1 MVKYLDYSGLTQF
14 KSKIQAE
21 INTKVDSSSL
31 ATVATSGSYNDLTN
45 KPTIPTVNNA
55 TLTIQKNG
63 TQIKTFTANASSDVT
78 ANITV
83 PTKTSELTNDSGFK
97 TTDTWKAN
105 SASSEGYV
113 AKGTGN
119 ANKVWKTDGNGVP
132 AWRDDANTTYSDA
145 TTSTHGLMSTSD
157 KTKLNGIA
165 NNANNYSLP
174 TASSSTLG
182 GVKVG
187 SHLAISNGVLS
198 GNYSTATTSANGLM
212 ASGDKSTL
220 NNINSG
226 LTTTTINATSV
237 LSTTAE
243 QTLVTKTISTA
254 GTYLFLIH
262 VPVNYYAGEGRDLEI
277 SLKIGSS
284 TVSTNG
290 VMNGYMW
297 TFSRTMSYMATV
309 SANTT
314 VKVTIK
320 SGNTNNYMV
329 GSGGYLQYLRL
340 K

>member
-21 INTKVDSSSL
+21 INTKVNSSSL

-63 TQIKTFTANASSDVT
+63 TQVKTFTANASSDVT
-78 ANITV
+78 CNITV

-119 ANKVWKTDGNGVP
+119 ANKVWKTDGNGAP

-145 TTSTHGLMSTSD
+145 TTSTHGLMSASD

-174 TASSSTLG
+174 TASTSTKG
-182 GVKVG
+182 GIKVG
-187 SHLAISNGVLS
+187 NNLTISNEVLS
-198 GNYSTATTSANGLM
+198 MSPTNLYNNTTGSNSSVTLSQTSANFVYLEIHFKVLDMYYCTRVYGPNGKKVGLM
-212 ASGDKSTL
+212 GVTNETTL
-220 NNINSG
+220 LQMGS
-226 LTTTTINATSV
+226 AT
-237 LSTTAE
+237 A
-243 QTLVTKTISTA
+243 TIS
-254 GTYLFLIH
+254 GTKIT
-262 VPVNYYAGEGRDLEI
+262 I
-277 SLKIGSS
+277 SNAQMI
-284 TVSTNG
+284 N
-290 VMNGYMW
+290 
-297 TFSRTMSYMATV
+297 
-309 SANTT
+309 
-314 VKVTIK
+314 
-320 SGNTNNYMV
+320 V
-329 GSGGYLQYLRL
+329 GSGSCANWNASNIYIVRVDGY

>member
-21 INTKVDSSSL
+21 INTKANTSSL

-63 TQIKTFTANASSDVT
+63 TQVKTFTANASSNVT
-78 ANITV
+78 CNITV

-174 TASSSTLG
+174 TASTSTKG
-182 GVKVG
+182 GIKVG
-187 SHLAISNGVLS
+187 NNLTISNEALS
-198 GNYSTATTSANGLM
+198 MSPTNLYNNTTGSNSSVTLSQTSANFVYLEIHFKILNMYYCTRVYGPNGKSVGLM
-212 ASGDKSTL
+212 GVTNENTVLQMGS
-220 NNINSG
+220 
-226 LTTTTINATSV
+226 AT
-237 LSTTAE
+237 A
-243 QTLVTKTISTA
+243 TISTNKITLSNQQMINVGV
-254 GTYLFLIH
+254 GTCNNWNASNIYI
-262 VPVNYYAGEGRDLEI
+262 VRVD
-277 SLKIGSS
+277 
-284 TVSTNG
+284 
-290 VMNGYMW
+290 GY
-297 TFSRTMSYMATV
+297 
-309 SANTT
+309 
-314 VKVTIK
+314 K
-320 SGNTNNYMV
+320 
-329 GSGGYLQYLRL
+329 
-340 K
+340 

>member
-21 INTKVDSSSL
+21 INTKANTSSL

-63 TQIKTFTANASSDVT
+63 TQVKTFTANASSDVT

-119 ANKVWKTDGNGVP
+119 TNKVWKTDGNGVP

-145 TTSTHGLMSTSD
+145 TTSTHGLMSAAD

-165 NNANNYSLP
+165 NNANKYSLP
-174 TASSSTLG
+174 TASTSTKG
-182 GVKVG
+182 GIKVG
-187 SHLAISNGVLS
+187 NNLSISNEVLS
-198 GNYSTATTSANGLM
+198 MTPTNLYNNTTGSNSSVTLSQSAANFNYLEIFYRVLDVYYSNKVYAPNGKKVGLFGATNEFTVMQLGSATATING
-212 ASGDKSTL
+212 
-220 NNINSG
+220 
-226 LTTTTINATSV
+226 TTI
-237 LSTTAE
+237 
-243 QTLVTKTISTA
+243 TISNA
-254 GTYLFLIH
+254 QMANIPNGS
-262 VPVNYYAGEGRDLEI
+262 VPGNWNASNMYIVRVD
-277 SLKIGSS
+277 
-284 TVSTNG
+284 
-290 VMNGYMW
+290 GY
-297 TFSRTMSYMATV
+297 
-309 SANTT
+309 
-314 VKVTIK
+314 K
-320 SGNTNNYMV
+320 
-329 GSGGYLQYLRL
+329 
-340 K
+340 

>member
-1 MVKYLDYSGLTQF
+1 MVKYLDYSGLTVF

-21 INTKVDSSSL
+21 INTKVNASSL

-63 TQIKTFTANASSDVT
+63 TQVKTFTANASSDVT
-78 ANITV
+78 CNITV
-83 PTKTSELTNDSGFK
+83 PTKTSDLTNDSGYK

-174 TASSSTLG
+174 TASSSTKG
-182 GVKVG
+182 GIKVG
-187 SHLAISNGVLS
+187 NNLTISNEVLS
-198 GNYSTATTSANGLM
+198 MSPTNLYNNTTGSNSSITLSQTAANFTYLDIFYKGANYYNCTRVYAPNGKYVSLMSNTTGDYANLVVQMSFATAYINGTKITINDQAMINFSNTNGNYNWK
-212 ASGDKSTL
+212 AS
-220 NNINSG
+220 N
-226 LTTTTINATSV
+226 
-237 LSTTAE
+237 
-243 QTLVTKTISTA
+243 
-254 GTYLFLIH
+254 TYI
-262 VPVNYYAGEGRDLEI
+262 VRVD
-277 SLKIGSS
+277 
-284 TVSTNG
+284 
-290 VMNGYMW
+290 GY
-297 TFSRTMSYMATV
+297 
-309 SANTT
+309 
-314 VKVTIK
+314 K
-320 SGNTNNYMV
+320 
-329 GSGGYLQYLRL
+329 
-340 K
+340 